1 MRPAT
6 AVFRRVDG
14 IGSRN
19 FPAPQANL
27 MAVLIS
33 GLLDQK
39 LPWGLVLIGAA
50 IAVFIELLTGHS
62 LTFAV
67 GVYLPLSS
75 TMPIFIGGLVRKF
88 ADKRYGRVPDDASES
103 EGTLLSSGLIAG
115 GALVGVLVA
124 FLHFPVFGLGF
135 DEDLDLPMKIA
146 LGPRF
151 WPGLFGSDVLPL
163 AAFAGLAISAVSGSE
178 RGKGYLSA
186 AARGAVSA
194 ACASSFAMSAAR
206 RAASR
211 FSEPARRMSGLP
223 SIERRNRKSC
233 TAFASTRVVS
243 RSSRATAPT
252 ISGFCSSR
260 SSLRQVQHGRGF
272 AVTVHHETGRSEHGE
287 MPLAHALELRPLL
300 HDVQLRRLE
309 PESRSR
315 DARPE
320 DLGDL
325 EVVGHGAPF
334 LDLREKAGSELL
346 LAMLEDL
353 ERHEDLLAHFASHGR
368 VDEREGRRIVHR
380 GPRLPLDLARDGSH
394 EGRAHTESL
403 ERTLRGDALRL
414 SRPLSRP
421 GGNPERPEC
430 P

>member
-1 MRPAT
+1 MLAIGWTTWALNASETKLTRLAAPVPVPAASITAAEDEKGPDGRTYAFVKVNAGDVPALEPGNYLVDRAAGT

-14 IGSRN
+14 IGNRN

-67 GVYLPLSS
+67 GVYLPLST

-163 AAFAGLAISAVSGSE
+163 AAFAGL
-178 RGKGYLSA
+178 GYLLF
-186 AARGAVSA
+186 RGA
-194 ACASSFAMSAAR
+194 
-206 RAASR
+206 
-211 FSEPARRMSGLP
+211 
-223 SIERRNRKSC
+223 K
-233 TAFASTRVVS
+233 
-243 RSSRATAPT
+243 
-252 ISGFCSSR
+252 
-260 SSLRQVQHGRGF
+260 
-272 AVTVHHETGRSEHGE
+272 GE
-287 MPLAHALELRPLL
+287 K
-300 HDVQLRRLE
+300 V
-309 PESRSR
+309 
-315 DARPE
+315 
-320 DLGDL
+320 
-325 EVVGHGAPF
+325 
-334 LDLREKAGSELL
+334 
-346 LAMLEDL
+346 
-353 ERHEDLLAHFASHGR
+353 
-368 VDEREGRRIVHR
+368 I
-380 GPRLPLDLARDGSH
+380 
-394 EGRAHTESL
+394 
-403 ERTLRGDALRL
+403 
-414 SRPLSRP
+414 SRPRREEP
-421 GGNPERPEC
+421 
-430 P
+430 